1 LTGREPY
8 FALLLPLFK
17 RIQRGEVTVIVSAIT
32 EGELLVRPEREED
45 EEAIER
51 IGDLLSEDGFHV
63 VAVDRR
69 SARLA
74 ARLRAQHGLGLV
86 DAIIVSTALM
96 NGCEAVVSNDGK
108 WRRVTEA
115 PIVNL
120 DELVEGA

>member
-108 WRRVTEA
+108 WRRVTEV